1 MTGERLY
8 SSTELMRA
16 ANCTRKA
23 LRVYQARG
31 LVKPVCNVGN
41 HRYDAAALD
50 RLRLIV
56 SLRAIDLSL
65 EEIATVLAA
74 RDARTGGGN
83 AATASQD
90 VEQLIGRISDRI
102 SGLERLRT
110 ELYEARTALDAC
122 TPCEQPPTAC
132 TTCARDGRLDNHVAR
147 TLLVHGA

>member
-1 MTGERLY
+1 
-8 SSTELMRA
+8 MRA

-65 EEIATVLAA
+65 DEIATVLAA
-74 RDARTGGGN
+74 RDARTGGAN
-83 AATASQD
+83 AASASRD
-90 VEQLIGRISDRI
+90 VEHLIGRISDRI
-102 SGLERLRT
+102 SGLEQLRT
-110 ELYEARTALDAC
+110 ELHEARSALDAC
-122 TPCEQPPTAC
+122 APCEQPPTAC
-132 TTCARDGRLDNHVAR
+132 GVCVQDGRVDNHVAR
-147 TLLVHGA
+147 TLLVHGS